1 MPRLFRRCGFP
12 VLVGALSIACSVD
25 GDDGAL
31 TFGGSATTAAATS
44 FTTTMTATTVDPSSS
59 TTDDVSSSGGEEET
73 SGSDNG
79 EEDSSDSASSADSTG
94 GPNEQP
100 EDGMYSDCTDLTDC
114 FGQNLCVVV
123 MVGDGFCTTTPCA
136 IPGDCDPSP
145 GGSAAPACVEV
156 MPGSTACALDCS
168 GGKTCPGGMV
178 CGTLG
183 ASMVCT

>member
-1 MPRLFRRCGFP
+1 MPRLFLRWGFP
-12 VLVGALSIACSVD
+12 VLGALSIACSVD

-73 SGSDNG
+73 SGSG
-79 EEDSSDSASSADSTG
+79 EADSSDSASSADSTG

-100 EDGMYSDCTDLTDC
+100 EDGMYSHCTDLTDC
-114 FGQNLCVVV
+114 FGQNLCVIVE
-123 MVGDGFCTTTPCA
+123 VGDGFCTTTPCA
-136 IPGDCDPSP
+136 IPGDCDASP
-145 GGSAAPACVEV
+145 GGTAAPDCVEV
-156 MPGSTACALDCS
+156 MPGSMACVLDCS

-178 CGTLG
+178 CATLG